1 MLKLP
6 WPFAPPTTPSPT
18 SGYFSWHQ
26 LSSVV
31 SLTLVLQ
38 QSLRLSGLTVLQ
50 EDPGGG
56 PYSCGMAGR
65 GGGGAAVSS

>member
-50 EDPGGG
+50 EDPRRGAVQLRHGGQ
-56 PYSCGMAGR
+56 
-65 GGGGAAVSS
+65 GGGGGRR